1 MRGRLAA
8 ALVALAPLASCQA
21 PPLTAEQIAAL
32 DYGPRPEN
40 YERVVR
46 DFLRSRL
53 NDPSFAVIE
62 IKTGPAPLYQT
73 DTLSRRREH
82 GWAVCAMVNE
92 RDPRGAYIGF
102 YPVVIYI
109 REGKVVA
116 MDGGGAE
123 RALGLSYAHTQCA
136 KLGYT
141 VPRS

>member
-1 MRGRLAA
+1 LSARLAA
-8 ALVALAPLASCQA
+8 ALVALASLAACQG
-21 PPLTAEQIAAL
+21 PPLTTEQIAAL

-40 YERVVR
+40 YEQLVR
-46 DFLRSRL
+46 DYLRSRL
-53 NDPSFAVIE
+53 NEPSFALIE
-62 IKTGPAPLYQT
+62 IKAGPTRLYQA
-73 DTLSRRREH
+73 DTLSRRHEN
-82 GWAVCAMVNE
+82 GWAACAMVNE

-123 RALGLSYAHTQCA
+123 RALGLRYAHAQCA
-136 KLGYT
+136 KLGYE